1 MTVDYLG
8 VYGVC
13 LKDNRVLCIKKTKG
27 PYKNRYDLPG
37 GSQKLKEGF
46 TETLVR
52 EYLEETG
59 YLVNSYNNCRVYD
72 VFVEEEERT
81 VHHMMV
87 FYDVEI
93 ETYQS
98 KEIQTFLGDE
108 KNDSAGMYW
117 MDISE
122 LNIINASPL
131 LLKLKQEIM
140 NDDNLLEKTEYK
152 SWKIL

>member
-1 MTVDYLG
+1 M
-8 VYGVC
+8 C
-13 LKDNRVLCIKKTKG
+13 
-27 PYKNRYDLPG
+27 P
-37 GSQKLKEGF
+37 EF
-46 TETLVR
+46 W
-52 EYLEETG
+52 
-59 YLVNSYNNCRVYD
+59 
-72 VFVEEEERT
+72 
-81 VHHMMV
+81 VHIISSKSRFLSHSHHIMV

-108 KNDSAGMYW
+108 KYDSAGMYW

-122 LNIINASPL
+122 LNITNASPL

>member
-13 LKDNRVLCIKKTKG
+13 LKDNRVLSIKKTTG
-27 PYKNRYDLPG
+27 SYKNRYDLPG
-37 GSQKLKEGF
+37 GIQKHKEGF

-59 YLVNSYNNCRVYD
+59 YLVNSCNNCRV
-72 VFVEEEERT
+72 
-81 VHHMMV
+81 
-87 FYDVEI
+87 YDVEI
-93 ETYQS
+93 ETYQL
-98 KEIQTFLGDE
+98 KEIQTFLGNE
-108 KNDSAGMYW
+108 KNDSAGIYQ

-122 LNIINASPL
+122 LNITNVSPL
-131 LLKLKQEIM
+131 LLKLKQEIL
-140 NDDNLLEKTEYK
+140 NDDNLLEKTKYK

>member
-46 TETLVR
+46 TETLLR

-59 YLVNSYNNCRVYD
+59 YLVNSYNNCRV
-72 VFVEEEERT
+72 
-81 VHHMMV
+81 
-87 FYDVEI
+87 YDVEI

-108 KNDSAGMYW
+108 KNDSAGVYW
-117 MDISE
+117 LDISE
-122 LNIINASPL
+122 LNITNASPL

>member
-1 MTVDYLG
+1 
-8 VYGVC
+8 
-13 LKDNRVLCIKKTKG
+13 
-27 PYKNRYDLPG
+27 
-37 GSQKLKEGF
+37 
-46 TETLVR
+46 
-52 EYLEETG
+52 
-59 YLVNSYNNCRVYD
+59 
-72 VFVEEEERT
+72 
-81 VHHMMV
+81 MMV

-98 KEIQTFLGDE
+98 KEIQTFLGNE
-108 KNDSAGMYW
+108 KNDSAGIYW

-122 LNIINASPL
+122 LNITNASPL

>member
-72 VFVEEEERT
+72 VFVEEEGA
-81 VHHMMV
+81 
-87 FYDVEI
+87 
-93 ETYQS
+93 YQ
-98 KEIQTFLGDE
+98 KD
-108 KNDSAGMYW
+108 
-117 MDISE
+117 
-122 LNIINASPL
+122 
-131 LLKLKQEIM
+131 LKLNKVHM
-140 NDDNLLEKTEYK
+140 RTHRRSGLLISKFA
-152 SWKIL
+152 L

>member
-13 LKDNRVLCIKKTKG
+13 LKDNRVLSTKKTG

-37 GSQKLKEGF
+37 GSQKHKEGF

-72 VFVEEEERT
+72 VLVEEEEAYPKNLKFNKVHMRT
-81 VHHMMV
+81 
-87 FYDVEI
+87 DRRSSLLI
-93 ETYQS
+93 S
-98 KEIQTFLGDE
+98 KFAL
-108 KNDSAGMYW
+108 
-117 MDISE
+117 
-122 LNIINASPL
+122 
-131 LLKLKQEIM
+131 
-140 NDDNLLEKTEYK
+140 
-152 SWKIL
+152 

>member
-13 LKDNRVLCIKKTKG
+13 LKDNRVLSIKKTTG

-37 GSQKLKEGF
+37 GIQKHKEGF

-72 VFVEEEERT
+72 V
-81 VHHMMV
+81 
-87 FYDVEI
+87 EI
-93 ETYQS
+93 ETYQL
-98 KEIQTFLGDE
+98 KEIQTFLGNE
-108 KNDSAGMYW
+108 KNDSADIYW

-122 LNIINASPL
+122 LNITNASSL
-131 LLKLKQEIM
+131 LLKLKQEIL
-140 NDDNLLEKTEYK
+140 NDSNILEKIEYK
-152 SWKIL
+152 SWRIL

>member
-1 MTVDYLG
+1 
-8 VYGVC
+8 
-13 LKDNRVLCIKKTKG
+13 
-27 PYKNRYDLPG
+27 
-37 GSQKLKEGF
+37 
-46 TETLVR
+46 
-52 EYLEETG
+52 
-59 YLVNSYNNCRVYD
+59 
-72 VFVEEEERT
+72 
-81 VHHMMV
+81 MMV

-98 KEIQTFLGDE
+98 KEIQTFLGNE
-108 KNDSAGMYW
+108 KNDSAGVYW

-122 LNIINASPL
+122 LNITNASPL

>member
-37 GSQKLKEGF
+37 GSQKFNEGF

-59 YLVNSYNNCRVYD
+59 YRVNSYTNCRVYD

-93 ETYQS
+93 EPYQS

-122 LNIINASPL
+122 LNITNASPL

-140 NDDNLLEKTEYK
+140 NDYNLLEKTEYK